1 MRITDRCITSGWDDL
16 TRAGLSRLAV
26 TAIRNFRMRHEL
38 PQITESTMT
47 CAVDARTDRSQ
58 VLSRCNWMV
67 DALYLQTTCPPA
79 RRRQG
84 FPDASCPTDRVT
96 RWHDPDDDF
105 AHLEHDAGSIFNGL

>member
-1 MRITDRCITSGWDDL
+1 
-16 TRAGLSRLAV
+16 
-26 TAIRNFRMRHEL
+26 
-38 PQITESTMT
+38 
-47 CAVDARTDRSQ
+47 
-58 VLSRCNWMV
+58 MV